1 MKEAVDGAAAV
12 QGPARRPV
20 VATIGAFDGIH
31 RGHHDLLGQVVDR
44 ARSLGLD
51 SLCVTFDPHPDLV
64 LYPERKLSYLADRAE
79 KERVLHQLGLDH
91 VQVIEFTLALSML
104 SPEEFLGLISEEHP
118 LAELWVGSDFAL
130 GRGRSGTIAAL
141 ADLGRVQEFALHVVP
156 PRRMDRE
163 VISSTFIRSLLAQG
177 NVRHANRLLGRR
189 YRIGGIVE
197 GGMQRGRT
205 IGFPTANIKPDPRR
219 ALPADGVYAAVVPF
233 DGVEYRAVVNLG
245 SRPTFKEGERLLEV
259 HLLDATLDLYGKQ
272 LDVDFVDRLRDT
284 RRFDGIDALRAQIG
298 RDANAARTVDLAL

>member
-1 MKEAVDGAAAV
+1 MAEH
-12 QGPARRPV
+12 RPV

-31 RGHHDLLGQVVDR
+31 RGHHLLLGQVVDR
-44 ARSLGLD
+44 AKTLGVP

-64 LYPERKLSYLADRAE
+64 LYPDRQVTYLTDRAE
-79 KERVLHQLGLDH
+79 KERVLGQLGLDD
-91 VQVIEFTLALSML
+91 VMVIEFTPALSML
-104 SPEEFLGLISEEHP
+104 NPEEFLGLVSEKHP

-141 ADLGRVQEFALHVVP
+141 AELGRIEGFALHVVP
-156 PRRMDRE
+156 PQRADRE

-189 YRIGGIVE
+189 YRISGVVE
-197 GGMQRGRT
+197 SGAQRGRQL
-205 IGFPTANIKPDPRR
+205 GFPTANIRPDPKR
-219 ALPADGVYAAVVPF
+219 ALPADGVYAAVVPL
-233 DGVEYRAVVNLG
+233 DGVEYRAVANLG

-259 HLLDATLDLYGKQ
+259 HLLDASIDLYDRK

-284 RRFDGIDALRAQIG
+284 QRFESIDALRAQIA
-298 RDANAARTVDLAL
+298 RDADAARTVDLSL